1 MQRPRATSDA
11 QPPADRREALKF
23 HNRQA
28 ILDAAAA
35 LAEEHGLGGFTV
47 NDLAERAGVSR
58 RTIFNHFASVEDA
71 VHARVSELL
80 GVIVD
85 DFVAVAEAT
94 PPATAPNI
102 GAVFEQLVTALEL
115 TDLVPP
121 LSRTARLVG
130 GNEDHPATVLW
141 SHDLLQTLT
150 ARLTVVITD
159 HHPEAD
165 AFTVSLLASS
175 LLNGLSVAF
184 EQWHAE
190 TGAVDSP
197 ESRVVWQRLLRT
209 TTGYL
214 RRGFAA

>member
-1 MQRPRATSDA
+1 MQTPRAHPDA

-23 HNRQA
+23 HNRRA

-35 LAEEHGLGGFTV
+35 LAEERGLRGFTV

-58 RTIFNHFASVEDA
+58 RTIFNHFTSVEDA

-94 PPATAPNI
+94 PATAPSI

-121 LSRTARLVG
+121 LSHTARLVG
-130 GNEDHPATVLW
+130 DNEDHPATVLW

-150 ARLTVVITD
+150 SRLTVVITD

-165 AFTVSLLASS
+165 PFTVSLLASS

-190 TGAVDSP
+190 TGAVDTP
-197 ESRVVWQRLLRT
+197 DSRAAWQRLMRT